1 MIAWCFWNV
10 SRCIGTYWRGPPLRE
25 DSCTCSCMWKPE
37 NPVPATLEE
46 KSILTS
52 NCKSACKKARALGE
66 FGKGSSQGETEGEEG
81 GETLPS
87 IPALRKAQ
95 PPKATSPPR
104 APHLAHLDSYLTFTP
119 IPSTSSLPPAQIL
132 ALKNLKFRVLFPYSV
147 SLSHIQSCLSCV
159 TAKGWCHISLAQT
172 TLSPLQIE
180 LHSRHWTSLRMI
192 MIVAHICTH
201 LQVTQDLIL
210 ILWAH
215 LADKGTDSEKEGCGR
230 VK

>member
-10 SRCIGTYWRGPPLRE
+10 RRCIGTYWRGPPLRE
-25 DSCTCSCMWKPE
+25 VSCTCSCMWKPE
-37 NPVPATLEE
+37 NPVPATPEE

-66 FGKGSSQGETEGEEG
+66 FGEGSSQREKRVRGLC
-81 GETLPS
+81 LPS
-87 IPALRKAQ
+87 QPSGKLSPSRLRHHQ
-95 PPKATSPPR
+95 GPLT
-104 APHLAHLDSYLTFTP
+104 LAHLDSCFTFTP

-147 SLSHIQSCLSCV
+147 SLSHIWSRLSCV
-159 TAKGWCHISLAQT
+159 TAKGWYHISLAQT
-172 TLSPLQIE
+172 TLSPLQKE

-192 MIVAHICTH
+192 MIAAHICTH